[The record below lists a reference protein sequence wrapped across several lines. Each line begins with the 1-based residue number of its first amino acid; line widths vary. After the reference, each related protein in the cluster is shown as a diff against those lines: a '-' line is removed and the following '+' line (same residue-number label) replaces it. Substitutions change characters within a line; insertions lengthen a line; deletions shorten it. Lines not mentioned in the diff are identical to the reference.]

1 MPKVSILY
9 PSAMPDSMYG
19 HAHPMRF
26 TGRIEDTVQGQDVD
40 AHLNPLVIKV
50 DEQLKS
56 LKVFAVGA
64 DTLTLVEPLSA
75 SGDSI
80 AYNTQALSS
89 PKKDGEGD
97 DDKYPDT
104 DYVPSSANRAG
115 TEIELVVLA
124 TDMVGNTT
132 QMPLPGVVTHDASRP
147 VITDWFPTNTLIK
160 PDNQINDATPP
171 IFTLKEDVDSIAI
184 TYASSSGDVTR
195 SSGGA
200 TKGEHSFKTQ
210 FVGQLKDDVPYTMT
224 IFVRDLAGNVFITD
238 PELSKNMTFNAQF
251 ANPVA
256 TRYKITTETDSVI
269 AGQANILTIQAED
282 HDAGTNTTRNALTYK
297 NAARIKAVDA
307 SGNVVASVSFDGAG
321 VTDNAGGMAMLSLAD
336 WSIGKRTV
344 EVKSNMAT
352 GSFKVA
358 VEHLNSGQGG
368 TDVVAFSSDTD
379 VYVGAADFAGFD
391 ITAWENGVATTEILG
406 DYTLRVVPVDRHG
419 NASVRAFKS
428 APKTAKD
435 SLNVLDTRV
444 GGDPG
449 AFEYKNGIDVEIVGV
464 PTIEDFAL
472 LTLTIPKEGAEY
484 DLVAPDNRR
493 GQTVQVR
500 GRE

>member
-1 MPKVSILY
+1 MKQGLFKSQTSKFVEGIGKIDTPFEGDGLEARVRARVLDQAGNTSGWRQSAIFDADSRLPKVSILY

-97 DDKYPDT
+97 DDKYPKT

-184 TYASSSGDVTR
+184 TYASSSGNVTR

-224 IFVRDLAGNVFITD
+224 IFVRDLAGECFHHR
-238 PELSKNMTFNAQF
+238 P
-251 ANPVA
+251 
-256 TRYKITTETDSVI
+256 
-269 AGQANILTIQAED
+269 
-282 HDAGTNTTRNALTYK
+282 GTL
-297 NAARIKAVDA
+297 
-307 SGNVVASVSFDGAG
+307 
-321 VTDNAGGMAMLSLAD
+321 
-336 WSIGKRTV
+336 
-344 EVKSNMAT
+344 
-352 GSFKVA
+352 
-358 VEHLNSGQGG
+358 
-368 TDVVAFSSDTD
+368 
-379 VYVGAADFAGFD
+379 
-391 ITAWENGVATTEILG
+391 
-406 DYTLRVVPVDRHG
+406 
-419 NASVRAFKS
+419 
-428 APKTAKD
+428 
-435 SLNVLDTRV
+435 
-444 GGDPG
+444 
-449 AFEYKNGIDVEIVGV
+449 
-464 PTIEDFAL
+464 
-472 LTLTIPKEGAEY
+472 
-484 DLVAPDNRR
+484 
-493 GQTVQVR
+493 
-500 GRE
+500 

>member
-1 MPKVSILY
+1 
-9 PSAMPDSMYG
+9 
-19 HAHPMRF
+19 
-26 TGRIEDTVQGQDVD
+26 
-40 AHLNPLVIKV
+40 
-50 DEQLKS
+50 
-56 LKVFAVGA
+56 
-64 DTLTLVEPLSA
+64 
-75 SGDSI
+75 
-80 AYNTQALSS
+80 
-89 PKKDGEGD
+89 
-97 DDKYPDT
+97 
-104 DYVPSSANRAG
+104 
-115 TEIELVVLA
+115 
-124 TDMVGNTT
+124 
-132 QMPLPGVVTHDASRP
+132 
-147 VITDWFPTNTLIK
+147 
-160 PDNQINDATPP
+160 
-171 IFTLKEDVDSIAI
+171 
-184 TYASSSGDVTR
+184 
-195 SSGGA
+195 
-200 TKGEHSFKTQ
+200 
-210 FVGQLKDDVPYTMT
+210 
-224 IFVRDLAGNVFITD
+224 
-238 PELSKNMTFNAQF
+238 MTFNAQF

-428 APKTAKD
+428 APK
-435 SLNVLDTRV
+435 NC
-444 GGDPG
+444 
-449 AFEYKNGIDVEIVGV
+449 
-464 PTIEDFAL
+464 
-472 LTLTIPKEGAEY
+472 
-484 DLVAPDNRR
+484 
-493 GQTVQVR
+493 
-500 GRE
+500 